1 MRISSGDLSS
11 LSRSIGGRA
20 YSSPSQLLSLCWLVG
35 VDCTRFLMLA
45 DLCQLKGSAEELV
58 KWGEPQVSGEFVE
71 RNQGGDSVVL
81 TSPQLP
87 LLIPELNE
95 ADCIF
100 VQI

>member
-1 MRISSGDLSS
+1 
-11 LSRSIGGRA
+11 
-20 YSSPSQLLSLCWLVG
+20 
-35 VDCTRFLMLA
+35 MLA

-58 KWGEPQVSGEFVE
+58 KWGEPQVSGEDPGWMVVE

-95 ADCIF
+95 ADCIL
-100 VQI
+100 VQIS